1 MALTANLL
9 EKNDEAIVFVS
20 NLDQKISEELLWEL
34 FVQAGP
40 VLSVFMPRDKI
51 TGDHQGYG
59 FVEFKTEV
67 DADYAIKILHL
78 IKLYNRPIKITKS
91 SNQRKVHDIGANIFI
106 GNLDIDVD
114 EKRLYDAF
122 STFGPIINAKVMR
135 DPVSGVSKGFGFVS
149 YDNFESSDKAV
160 EKMHNQFFSN
170 KIISVEYGIK
180 KGTKGERHGSAAE
193 RLLAAN
199 RVTNVDTGIS
209 YGITNKNFFEETPL
223 VVPKS
228 LMPKANPK
236 QANGANLNNS
246 MGGFNQG
253 QNQTYAPGTMGDV
266 DVKPSMGHQ
275 NSNNR
280 PKFPPLPKFP
290 NFPAPKP

>member
-1 MALTANLL
+1 MPMSLTANLH
-9 EKNDEAIVFVS
+9 EKNEDAIVFVS
-20 NLDQKISEELLWEL
+20 NIDQKITEELLWEL

-40 VLSVFMPRDKI
+40 VVSVFMPRDKI

-59 FVEFKTEV
+59 FIEFKTEV

-122 STFGPIINAKVMR
+122 STFGPIINAKIMR
-135 DPVSGVSKGFGFVS
+135 DPVTSVSRGYGFVS
-149 YDNFESSDKAV
+149 YDNFESSDKAI
-160 EKMHNQFFSN
+160 EKMNNQFFSN
-170 KIISVEYGIK
+170 KIISVDYAIK

-199 RVTNVDTGIS
+199 RITNVDTGLT
-209 YGITNKNFFEETPL
+209 YGLINNQYMEEMPL
-223 VVPKS
+223 VIPQS
-228 LMPKANPK
+228 LIQKDRTDIS
-236 QANGANLNNS
+236 ANGIIS
-246 MGGFNQG
+246 SEVG
-253 QNQTYAPGTMGDV
+253 
-266 DVKPSMGHQ
+266 K
-275 NSNNR
+275 
-280 PKFPPLPKFP
+280 PKFPPLPNFP
-290 NFPAPKP
+290 NLPNYKV

>member
-1 MALTANLL
+1 MSLTANLQ
-9 EKNDEAIVFVS
+9 EKNEEAIVFVS
-20 NLDQKISEELLWEL
+20 NIDQKVTEELLWEL

-40 VLSVFMPRDKI
+40 VVSVFMPRDKI

-59 FVEFKTEV
+59 FIEFKTES

-78 IKLYNRPIKITKS
+78 IKLYTRPIKITKS

-122 STFGPIINAKVMR
+122 SAFGPIINARIMR
-135 DPVSGVSKGFGFVS
+135 DPVTGIPKGFGFVS
-149 YDNFESSDKAV
+149 YDHFESSDKAI

-170 KIISVEYGIK
+170 KVISVEYAIK

-199 RVTNVDTGIS
+199 RVGNVDMGVG
-209 YGITNKNFFEETPL
+209 YGIGGMEEGVEL

-228 LMPKANPK
+228 I
-236 QANGANLNNS
+236 G
-246 MGGFNQG
+246 
-253 QNQTYAPGTMGDV
+253 
-266 DVKPSMGHQ
+266 
-275 NSNNR
+275 NR
-280 PKFPPLPKFP
+280 EEKESGVKFPPLPKFP
-290 NFPAPKP
+290 VIPGSKP